1 MKDILKNHLITMFAL
16 IAIVIPLTIFG
27 VAIHFVFDMIQRSTM
42 LFLMTWMGIL
52 GYSYYL
58 IYKQIKK

>member
-1 MKDILKNHLITMFAL
+1 MKNMIKNHLITIVAL

-27 VAIHFVFDMIQRSTM
+27 VAIHFVFDMIQKSTM
-42 LFLMTWMGIL
+42 LFLMTWMGIF
-52 GYSYYL
+52 GYAYYL